1 MIPRSTA
8 SDQRRIP
15 AFTAVELL
23 IAIGI
28 LAVLAAVA
36 FPVTNMVIA
45 RGKAADCIN
54 NLNNIGAAL
63 SLYLAQNNNRFPEL
77 AAGRMD
83 KGDDVPT
90 IDTVLAEY
98 TDSLEIFHCKAD
110 DGNHFHTSGSSY
122 FWNNTLNG
130 QHVTKLNFMGIVE
143 DPRGIPV
150 VFDKENFHVSR
161 GDEVNILYADGHIDK
176 NIVLRAE

>member
-1 MIPRSTA
+1 MILKATMIRSRKT
-8 SDQRRIP
+8 S
-15 AFTAVELL
+15 AFTAVELM
-23 IAIGI
+23 IAIAI
-28 LAVLAAVA
+28 VAVLAAVA
-36 FPVTNMVIA
+36 VPLTNRVLA

-54 NLNNIGAAL
+54 NLNNIGSAL
-63 SLYLAQNNNRFPEL
+63 SMYLAQNNNRFPEL
-77 AAGRMD
+77 AAGKSD
-83 KGDDVPT
+83 KSEDVPT

-98 TDSLEIFHCKAD
+98 TDSQEIFHCAAD
-110 DGNHFHTSGSSY
+110 DGNHFQKTGSSN

-130 QHVTKLNFMGIVE
+130 QHVTKLNFLGVFK

-176 NIVLRAE
+176 DIVLRAE